1 MRQIACARCG
11 RRVPVKCGVMP
22 RRCTCGEEFEWAPLD
37 GPGSLAVVLLAFALL
52 MSFDSCPHMVRAAA
66 SSRFHRP
73 VRCGLDC
80 RLPLAL
86 RMRDAARSFW
96 FGADGAS
103 NIPSLPRS
111 MRRFA

>member
-52 MSFDSCPHMVRAAA
+52 MSFDSCPHMACAAA
-66 SSRFHRP
+66 SSRFYRP
-73 VRCGLDC
+73 VRCCVDC
-80 RLPLAL
+80 RFLLVS

-96 FGADGAS
+96 LGAYGGH
-103 NIPSLPRS
+103 
-111 MRRFA
+111 